1 MFNDRFGTNGLIK
14 QELEEKKGATTPLL
28 LKSVQF
34 LVTFFLFSNTYLP
47 TQCLRG
53 RPCRAVAVAVGSRSC
68 HLGQKVYQPRAMQR
82 TKKKNR
88 GQRLDRPNRFQLVK
102 GRAQLAQFGRPRREW
117 PVAVANGGLPLLCFD
132 EVFCDRY
139 QLAYLGKC

>member
-1 MFNDRFGTNGLIK
+1 MFHFIKIVKHRSNSASMFNDRFGTNGLIK

-82 TKKKNR
+82 TKKKIEKKPK
-88 GQRLDRPNRFQLVK
+88 QPKSYCVWLVIQIGTRQK
-102 GRAQLAQFGRPRREW
+102 
-117 PVAVANGGLPLLCFD
+117 AVQICKRN
-132 EVFCDRY
+132 
-139 QLAYLGKC
+139 KTN